1 MSVRLSHAKYCN
13 KCPSFSKIDTEIKR
27 QHDLDLAY
35 KQRLQNISSLVK
47 KQNNLWSKLTSNKTS
62 QTNKQYSKK
71 N

>member
-1 MSVRLSHAKYCN
+1 MSNCN

>member
-1 MSVRLSHAKYCN
+1 MSNFN
-13 KCPSFSKIDTEIKR
+13 KCSSFSKIDAEIKR

-62 QTNKQYSKK
+62 QKNKHKK
-71 N
+71 

>member
-1 MSVRLSHAKYCN
+1 MSNCN

-47 KQNNLWSKLTSNKTS
+47 KKIIYGQN
-62 QTNKQYSKK
+62 
-71 N
+71 